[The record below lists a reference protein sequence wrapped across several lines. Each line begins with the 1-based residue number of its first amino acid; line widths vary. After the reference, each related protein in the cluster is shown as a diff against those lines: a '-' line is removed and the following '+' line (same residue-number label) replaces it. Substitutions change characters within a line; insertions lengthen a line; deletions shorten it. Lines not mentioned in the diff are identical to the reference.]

1 MAQINLGISMTSPS
15 KLSCYSVSVVCL
27 LTPLLCVAQPSQA
40 EKRHPLVSFQV
51 PGSQATY
58 PMSINEAQTITGFYF
73 SKSGV
78 TSGFVRDEDGHI
90 TTFTVPGGV
99 ATIPVSID
107 AAGDVTG
114 YFEVPVTGDIL
125 PQAPQGFVRSADG
138 TITTFGNTINTAN
151 SSSFWAQPVAIN
163 VAGEVIGNFPDVA
176 LASVAFLRTPAGDV
190 SDFTLSDGAS
200 YPTVATGLNASGAI
214 VGYTSSGNIATA
226 QGFLWDGQGP
236 PPSPVSSAGVTTIDV
251 TGSIGTFPTA
261 INADGAVVGCY
272 SENDVYQ
279 DFVRDSAGVIT
290 TLNLPGTAPNCS
302 ANTTQGSYNV
312 PFPSISVNDQGTI
325 TGYYTNAAKVPVSF
339 VRLENGKFTTF
350 YRRGSKQTI
359 PTAINT
365 DGVIIGYFSQGREV
379 VGFIREP

>member
-1 MAQINLGISMTSPS
+1 MTSLS
-15 KLSCYSVSVVCL
+15 KLSSHLVSVVCL
-27 LTPLLCVAQPSQA
+27 LTPLLCLAQPLQG
-40 EKRHPLVSFQV
+40 EKRHPLVSFHV

-58 PMSINEAQTITGFYF
+58 PMSINDAQTITGFYF

-78 TSGFVRDEDGHI
+78 TSGFVRDVDGHI
-90 TTFTVPGGV
+90 TTFDVPGGV

-114 YFEVPVTGDIL
+114 YYEVPVTGDIL

-138 TITTFGNTINTAN
+138 TIATFGNTINTAN

-176 LASVAFLRTPAGDV
+176 LASVAFLRSPAGDV

-214 VGYTSSGNIATA
+214 VGYTSSQSIDFA

-251 TGSIGTFPTA
+251 TGSTGTFPIG

-279 DFVRDSAGVIT
+279 DFVRDSDGVIT
-290 TLNLPGTAPNCS
+290 TLTLPGTAPNCV
-302 ANTTQGSYNV
+302 ANATQGLYNV
-312 PFPSISVNDQGTI
+312 PFPSVILNDQGTI

-350 YRRGSKQTI
+350 DRRGSKQTI

>member
-1 MAQINLGISMTSPS
+1 MAQINLGIPMTSLS
-15 KLSCYSVSVVCL
+15 KLSSYLVAALCL
-27 LTPLLCVAQPSQA
+27 LTPLLSAAQPFRA

-58 PMSINEAQTITGFYF
+58 PMSINDAQTIAGFYF

-78 TSGFVRDEDGHI
+78 TSGFVRDVDGHI
-90 TTFTVPGGV
+90 TTFDVPGGV

-114 YFEVPVTGDIL
+114 YYEVPVTGDVL

-138 TITTFGNTINTAN
+138 TIATFGNTINTAN
-151 SSSFWAQPVAIN
+151 STSFWAQPVAIN
-163 VAGEVIGNFPDVA
+163 VAGEIIGNFPDVA
-176 LASVAFLRTPAGDV
+176 LASVAFLRSPAGDV
-190 SDFTLSDGAS
+190 SAFTLSDGAS

-214 VGYTSSGNIATA
+214 VGYTSSASIALA

-236 PPSPVSSAGVTTIDV
+236 PPSPVSNAGVTTIDV
-251 TGSIGTFPTA
+251 TGSTGTFPIG

-279 DFVRDSAGVIT
+279 DFVRDSDGVIT
-290 TLNLPGTAPNCS
+290 TLTLPGTAPNCT

-312 PFPSISVNDQGTI
+312 PFPSVSVNDQGTI
-325 TGYYTNAAKVPVSF
+325 TGYYTNAAKVPVAF
-339 VRLENGKFTTF
+339 VRFENGKLTTF
-350 YRRGSKQTI
+350 DRRGSQQTI

-365 DGVIIGYFSQGREV
+365 DGVIIGYFSRGRDI